1 MIRRAGIDSLGV
13 IVSLATIAVIGG
25 AVMVMRVREGREAV
39 TEDSKR
45 EKEAASRSSRHRL
58 YPAAAFAEV
67 SGDGPRGQSLIHPC
81 TDINGVG
88 GRTLRAVCSRNVIWL
103 RVVSSLQLNSQTLAP
118 SIVALTFQE
127 AKDALSLV
135 P

>member
-1 MIRRAGIDSLGV
+1 MTAEGDRASFTH
-13 IVSLATIAVIGG
+13 A
-25 AVMVMRVREGREAV
+25 
-39 TEDSKR
+39 
-45 EKEAASRSSRHRL
+45 
-58 YPAAAFAEV
+58 P
-67 SGDGPRGQSLIHPC
+67 
-81 TDINGVG
+81 DINGVG